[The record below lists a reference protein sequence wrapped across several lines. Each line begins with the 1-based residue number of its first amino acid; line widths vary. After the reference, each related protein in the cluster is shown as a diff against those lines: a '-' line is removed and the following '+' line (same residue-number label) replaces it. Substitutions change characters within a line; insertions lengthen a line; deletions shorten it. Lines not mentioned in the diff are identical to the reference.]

1 MKSWLL
7 TRGPRYR
14 MTRKF
19 FRRLSAP
26 YRGNQRNAPWY
37 LRPIQALLAHPV
49 YFSINRRSITGA
61 VALGLFV
68 CVFPFIGHTPVVV
81 AAALLL
87 RVNLPVAVLVTWV
100 ANPLTYGPIFY
111 GEYLFGT
118 FLLRAAPLAINL
130 DASWTELIGQ
140 LAGTW
145 RPLWLGAVVIGP
157 LLAGTGYL
165 LSNAAWRLTTH
176 WRVRRRS
183 ERLHQ
188 LLQERRP

>member
-1 MKSWLL
+1 
-7 TRGPRYR
+7 

-37 LRPIQALLAHPV
+37 LRPFQALLAHPV

-81 AAALLL
+81 VAALLL
-87 RVNLPVAVLVTWV
+87 RVNLPVAVLATWV

-111 GEYLFGT
+111 GEYIKQKCKNILR
-118 FLLRAAPLAINL
+118 LLIFFTSCSHNNNKCA
-130 DASWTELIGQ
+130 DF
-140 LAGTW
+140 
-145 RPLWLGAVVIGP
+145 AVREGK
-157 LLAGTGYL
+157 
-165 LSNAAWRLTTH
+165 NFNM
-176 WRVRRRS
+176 
-183 ERLHQ
+183 
-188 LLQERRP
+188 